1 MSRTNRSDAP
11 LFQVRNHHSAASGPP
26 PHIDDL
32 RPNQYL
38 GYFENQYGEQA
49 VFVYDGDSSQALLY
63 LGDAGWE
70 TSHTV
75 VDGVW
80 CPIWCS
86 PRSSGCGYVR
96 AGKPPPANPRRCSV
110 IDNPA

>member
-1 MSRTNRSDAP
+1 MSQTNRSDAP

-49 VFVYDGDSSQALLY
+49 GFVCDRDSSQAVLY
-63 LGDAGWE
+63 LGDAGWA
-70 TSHTV
+70 TPHAV
-75 VDGVW
+75 VDGGVPDLVLAETERLW
-80 CPIWCS
+80 
-86 PRSSGCGYVR
+86 VR
-96 AGKPPPANPRRCSV
+96 ACWESAIANHKE
-110 IDNPA
+110 A